1 MNRSQKIVVKM
12 LELKRKMYDRDEWID
27 NFRARERDLNIGKLV
42 RSLGRKRNK
51 EYFNFVSRF

>member
-42 RSLGRKRNK
+42 RSLSRKRNK
-51 EYFNFVSRF
+51 EYFNFISRF